1 MQKKEL
7 FTEIQLAER
16 LQVSVKTLQNQRWQ
30 KVGIPYLKIGRAVRY
45 RRVDVEL
52 YLEQSVVK
60 TVAA

>member
-1 MQKKEL
+1 MQEKEL

-45 RRVDVEL
+45 RRIDVEL

-60 TVAA
+60 TVQL